1 MRNCAPAK
9 IAALWSPC
17 RRSSGNE
24 LVPIVQAVPAVQTIS
39 EPEYLLQ
46 RVQRAQRRNL
56 VSEIGAPCDLAQDM
70 LGARKI
76 LFFVN
81 FVLLWLRV
89 FAACANFCRFQIAE
103 SIRKYHVTTKA
114 HEGHEG
120 SGNYY
125 ISISSFV
132 LPSALLR
139 ACFATF
145 VVIMSVSILVAAQP
159 RWVLCGE
166 A

>member
-1 MRNCAPAK
+1 MKQDSR
-9 IAALWSPC
+9 
-17 RRSSGNE
+17 
-24 LVPIVQAVPAVQTIS
+24 
-39 EPEYLLQ
+39 
-46 RVQRAQRRNL
+46 
-56 VSEIGAPCDLAQDM
+56 LAQVFADSKF
-70 LGARKI
+70 LNNKKI
-76 LFFVN
+76 L
-81 FVLLWLRV
+81 
-89 FAACANFCRFQIAE
+89 CHHE
-103 SIRKYHVTTKA
+103 A
-114 HEGHEG
+114 HEGHEE

-145 VVIMSVSILVAAQP
+145 VVIMSVSILVVAQP